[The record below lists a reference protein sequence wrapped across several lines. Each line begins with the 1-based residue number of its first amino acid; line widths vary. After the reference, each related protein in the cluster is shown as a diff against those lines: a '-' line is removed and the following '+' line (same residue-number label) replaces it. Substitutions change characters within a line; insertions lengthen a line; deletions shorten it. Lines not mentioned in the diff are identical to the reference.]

1 LPEKGTPVANNSNM
15 IVGTSAAG
23 SDGLGLVWFAPVGT
37 TAPTD
42 ESGALNAAFKDAG
55 GISEEG
61 VSIAMSETSKK
72 IKFYG
77 SQLAQ
82 RTIVTDQETTFKM
95 KFMEANATSL
105 AVYWRKALGSI
116 TPAAGTGKFSLTH
129 GTYAVQFYSMVV
141 DVVDGTSRARF
152 YCPKVEVSNRD
163 DLTIGNG
170 NEISWGAEL
179 TAYPVA
185 GTAIAVYFA
194 VPSLG

>member
-1 LPEKGTPVANNSNM
+1 ML
-15 IVGTSAAG
+15 VGTGAGG
-23 SDGLGLVWFAPVGT
+23 SDSLGLTWWAPVGT

-42 ESGALNAAFKDAG
+42 ESGALNAAFKDGG

-61 VSIAMSETSKK
+61 LSLAMSETSKK

-95 KFMEANATSL
+95 KFMESNPTSL
-105 AVYWRKALGSI
+105 AVYFRKPLGSI
-116 TPAAGTGKFSLTH
+116 VPAASTGKFSVMH
-129 GTYAVQFYSMVV
+129 GTYSVQYVSACF
-141 DVVDGTSRARF
+141 DVLDGVNKLRM
-152 YCPKVEVSNRD
+152 YCPKLEVTNRE
-163 DLTIGNG
+163 DLSIGNG

-185 GTAIAVYFA
+185 GVAVALYFA
-194 VPSLG
+194 IPSLG

>member
-1 LPEKGTPVANNSNM
+1 MANNSNM
-15 IVGTSAAG
+15 LVGTGAGG
-23 SDGLGLVWFAPVGT
+23 SDSLGLCWFAPTGT

-61 VSIAMSETSKK
+61 VSVAMSETSKK

-116 TPAAGTGKFSLTH
+116 TPAVSTGKFSITH
-129 GTYAVQFYSMVV
+129 GTYSVQFFSAVF
-141 DVVDGTSRARF
+141 DVIDGSNKLRM
-152 YCPKVEVSNRD
+152 YCPKLEVTNRD

-179 TAYPVA
+179 TAYPVS
-185 GTAIAVYFA
+185 GVAIALYFA
-194 VPSLG
+194 IPSLG

>member
-1 LPEKGTPVANNSNM
+1 MANSANM
-15 IVGTSAAG
+15 VVGTQAGG
-23 SDGLGLVWFAPVGT
+23 SDGLGLTWWAPTGT

-42 ESGALNAAFKDAG
+42 ESGALNAAFKDGG

-61 VSIAMSETSKK
+61 ISIAMSESTKK

-116 TPAAGTGKFSLTH
+116 VPAASTGKFSITH
-129 GTYAVQFYSMVV
+129 GTASIQFYSAVF
-141 DVVDGTSRARF
+141 DVVDGANKIRF
-152 YCPKVEVSNRD
+152 YCPRLEVTNRD
-163 DLTIGNG
+163 DLQIGNG
-170 NEISWGAEL
+170 NELSWGPTL

-185 GTAIAVYFA
+185 GVAIAMYFA
-194 VPSLG
+194 IPSLG